1 MKRSRHI
8 CAILCALLL
17 AVTGLLLP
25 RASARGIRFSDV
37 DSGAWYADYVQQAAD
52 EGLMS
57 GTGSNRFSPDTPLTR
72 AMFVTILGRLHGV
85 DPDDFSQSTA
95 FFDAPVGSWY
105 APYVNWASDSGIVT
119 GYRDWVFGSDDPIT
133 REQMATIL
141 ARYIDFLELELP
153 AGEDIVSSFRDS
165 GKVSSWARQG
175 VELMRRTGILSGD
188 QNRNFRPGANALRSE
203 AATIFVRLSQIL
215 NGNPEPATSY
225 EAMEQVT
232 DNFRAVE
239 RTYADSDGVIPSEKA
254 EDALQALKDAAD
266 QLLEDG
272 DITYWGEDSGQITY
286 QLKNGGYVT
295 YFPAYEGADEFAGT
309 GGGIISVY
317 QPVLTEE
324 GFANASKT
332 YGSVS
337 DAAKEIISASDKY
350 TSGTNLTNDAVTLE
364 SLKQWQPGS
373 IIMWIGHGSYDGLLK
388 ECFITGE
395 EVTEKSMERYE
406 ADHKAGRLGISTSAN
421 GKDYYNI
428 TPKFFDYYYDQD
440 DLKGTLIFMGACN
453 SLRDDTMA
461 NVMTEKLGATYIG
474 STSIIYI
481 PYLHNL
487 ELTFL
492 ERMATKGPDGSYY
505 TAQEALDYAKLVH
518 PLLFYLNHEG
528 TRAKNYLFYE
538 DAKIT
543 KVLLKGDG
551 SISLNSGMRDRS
563 LRVVGPSGN
572 TGISGATVSLYAKG
586 VGGPALQTAT
596 TDAQGYCTLKNL
608 SDSVSYT
615 VSIQAK
621 GYVSRSGV
629 ALPVQDPVVIQLGKE
644 ATMNIT
650 VKSADGEK
658 LGLYEIYVRNQSGAT
673 LWEKSNGFS
682 DQVSVTET
690 TTALAA
696 DADYKVQASA
706 SFYTPVIQ
714 SVHIDKDKTTQ
725 TVEIELYRGNY
736 GFKGKVVDDASGR
749 PIQGVT
755 AELTSSSGNVY
766 ATATTDST
774 GSFQVMGKAG
784 LVLYTLRL
792 SGSGYETM
800 TDLGSGKIQSLNEAV
815 DLGTIRMTATGGST
829 QPVEPE
835 PSEPAEPSQPEQ
847 DGEYTMIYTADD
859 LKAIS
864 SKSGK
869 YKLANDLDL
878 TGYSSSIVGLVAKD
892 SVLDGDGHTLRINQ
906 RVQFF
911 GGVISSN
918 YGTIRNLR
926 VSGTA
931 DFDDDPTSEF
941 GGICG
946 MNYGLIE
953 DCSFSG
959 TIRSS
964 TAISD
969 NGSSSGGIGGIC
981 GRNGGTVRNCTVSGS
996 ISLTLGANGWGV
1008 GGICGYAET
1017 GSVLEN
1023 CINRATVSVQVT
1035 GAYYENTRCAW
1046 VGGIC
1051 GYCNGYEDNYLTD
1064 CLNTANIT
1072 AKTTK
1077 GTTRAAGVCPWSGTL
1092 EGCANTGAC
1101 ITATGT
1107 YYIPTE
1113 PYSGSIAYG
1122 VGPSR
1127 GSICYCSEST
1137 ILVDVD
1143 GTRSVAEDSDLILR
1157 SAQDI
1162 LEMW

>member
-1 MKRSRHI
+1 M
-8 CAILCALLL
+8 
-17 AVTGLLLP
+17 
-25 RASARGIRFSDV
+25 
-37 DSGAWYADYVQQAAD
+37 
-52 EGLMS
+52 
-57 GTGSNRFSPDTPLTR
+57 
-72 AMFVTILGRLHGV
+72 
-85 DPDDFSQSTA
+85 
-95 FFDAPVGSWY
+95 
-105 APYVNWASDSGIVT
+105 
-119 GYRDWVFGSDDPIT
+119 
-133 REQMATIL
+133 
-141 ARYIDFLELELP
+141 
-153 AGEDIVSSFRDS
+153 
-165 GKVSSWARQG
+165 
-175 VELMRRTGILSGD
+175 
-188 QNRNFRPGANALRSE
+188 
-203 AATIFVRLSQIL
+203 
-215 NGNPEPATSY
+215 
-225 EAMEQVT
+225 
-232 DNFRAVE
+232 
-239 RTYADSDGVIPSEKA
+239 
-254 EDALQALKDAAD
+254 
-266 QLLEDG
+266 
-272 DITYWGEDSGQITY
+272 
-286 QLKNGGYVT
+286 T

-317 QPVLTEE
+317 QPVLAEE

-421 GKDYYNI
+421 GKDYYNV

-492 ERMATKGPDGSYY
+492 ERMATKGPNGSYY

-563 LRVVGPSGN
+563 LRVVGPDGN

-586 VGGPALQTAT
+586 VGGPALQTAA

-621 GYVSRSGV
+621 GYIPRSGV
-629 ALPVQDPVVIQLGKE
+629 ALSAQDPVVIQLGKE

-682 DQVSVTET
+682 DQVTVTET

-696 DADYKVQASA
+696 GADYKVQASA

-725 TVEIELYRGNY
+725 TVEIELYRGTY

-749 PIQGVT
+749 PIQGVK
-755 AELTSSSGNVY
+755 AELTAKSGNVY

-774 GSFQVMGKAG
+774 GSFQVMGRAG

-800 TDLGSGKIQSLNEAV
+800 TDLGSGEILGLNEPA

-829 QPVEPE
+829 QPAEPE
-835 PSEPAEPSQPEQ
+835 PSQPTEPSQPEEG
-847 DGEYTMIYTADD
+847 DEYTLLYTEND

-864 SKSGK
+864 NKPGK
-869 YKLANDLDL
+869 YKLACDITTSDY
-878 TGYSSSIVGLVAKD
+878 GSSLSNLINILHEDA
-892 SVLDGDGHTLRINQ
+892 VLDGDGHTIRIN
-906 RVQFF
+906 VTNSYN
-911 GGVISSN
+911 GGIIYKNNGIV
-918 YGTIRNLR
+918 RNLN
-926 VSGTA
+926 VMGTA
-931 DFDDDPTSEF
+931 TLSGNATDF
-941 GGICG
+941 GIIARD
-946 MNYGLIE
+946 NAGLIE
-953 DCSFSG
+953 NCSFNG
-959 TIRSS
+959 TIQATGLVS
-964 TAISD
+964 
-969 NGSSSGGIGGIC
+969 NYEGGFF
-981 GRNGGTVRNCTVSGS
+981 
-996 ISLTLGANGWGV
+996 V
-1008 GGICGYAET
+1008 GGICGGDYGGT
-1017 GSVLEN
+1017 IRS
-1023 CINRATVSVQVT
+1023 CTVDGTISMMVQ
-1035 GAYYENTRCAW
+1035 GDW
-1046 VGGIC
+1046 SVGGIC
-1051 GYCNGYEDNYLTD
+1051 GSGTDNTVIEDCINNAKITVSEKGTAPSGEYPWFMLGGICGSGTSEKMKIEH
-1064 CLNTANIT
+1064 CLNTA
-1072 AKTTK
+1072 ALKATTVCGFCWVYDICFE
-1077 GTTRAAGVCPWSGTL
+1077 GTVHDCG
-1092 EGCANTGAC
+1092 NTGASIYAGEGSNSQC
-1101 ITATGT
+1101 LMPSIAGIASDYTTGNT
-1107 YYIPTE
+1107 MLYVGSSAKTPTE
-1113 PYSGSIAYG
+1113 SS
-1122 VGPSR
+1122 SLK
-1127 GSICYCSEST
+1127 
-1137 ILVDVD
+1137 IL
-1143 GTRSVAEDSDLILR
+1143 